1 MKYFFTA
8 VILLFSFTAC
18 QDKKDDAKTQ
28 AEHDAKIRADERAK
42 VLAEFNSKK
51 TEEAQKPKSTLS
63 QLGIDIQDESI
74 TIDKNQSKQFFNE
87 LKDKIQTQMQD
98 ISDDIS
104 MSIEKT
110 TEAGISLTKEHID
123 MDKTKEMLKTW
134 NKKIEDFVHEFDTK
148 IDSNISKGK

>member
-18 QDKKDDAKTQ
+18 QDKKSDAKIQ
-28 AEHDAKIRADERAK
+28 AEHDAKIRAEERAK
-42 VLAEFNSKK
+42 VLAEFNTKK
-51 TEEAQKPKSTLS
+51 AEDAQKPKSTLS

-87 LKDKIQTQMQD
+87 LKDKIRTQIQD

-104 MSIEKT
+104 TGIEKT
-110 TEAGISLTKEHID
+110 TEAGISMTKEHID
-123 MDKTKEMLKTW
+123 MDKTKELLKTW

-148 IDSNISKGK
+148 TDSNISKGK